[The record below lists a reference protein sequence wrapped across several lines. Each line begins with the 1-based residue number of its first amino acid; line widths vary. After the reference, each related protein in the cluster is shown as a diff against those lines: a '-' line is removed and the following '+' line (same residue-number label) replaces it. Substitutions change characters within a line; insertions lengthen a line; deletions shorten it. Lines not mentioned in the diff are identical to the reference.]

1 MGVAIS
7 DFYICGVV
15 AALHSSR
22 MLHYCVQT
30 VQGSS
35 KIVSRSLAV
44 GVAER
49 SHIEDLREIDVT
61 SVLPQSATVLQKPL
75 HVQGQNWRETLDEQ
89 LLRGVPE
96 HWLLFSFI
104 GRLPFRS

>member
-7 DFYICGVV
+7 DFYVCGVV

-35 KIVSRSLAV
+35 KIVSRSLQ
-44 GVAER
+44 G
-49 SHIEDLREIDVT
+49 LRERGGRGEKGERRKKVKERER
-61 SVLPQSATVLQKPL
+61 VL
-75 HVQGQNWRETLDEQ
+75 
-89 LLRGVPE
+89 
-96 HWLLFSFI
+96 
-104 GRLPFRS
+104 